1 MRSVMKRNG
10 GAIAVIQSLR
20 CANPATARSHASLPI
35 LLLSVIP
42 LTCSNAP
49 CFAQSRPDTGSSS
62 QLWFDATQLPSFTGV
77 VERFLVNPRGEVDA
91 LLLRE
96 GSQVSFSP
104 DTADELR
111 RVAVPGRPLIIW
123 GVRARGAPVITML
136 AFAPNADTT
145 PIVLERFYWRR
156 LGPGVNDGAERISV
170 AGAVR
175 SPYYAP
181 QGEVIGAVLEDG
193 IVVLLPRG
201 AMTADIARRLFRTG
215 TRLEAEGL
223 GYQGELGRAV
233 LADRLG
239 EPGAMQAVPGAEPG
253 AGTTSQPSQMNR

>member
-1 MRSVMKRNG
+1 MVL
-10 GAIAVIQSLR
+10 SLR
-20 CANPATARSHASLPI
+20 CANPAAARSHASLPV

-42 LTCSNAP
+42 LACSSAP
-49 CFAQSRPDTGSSS
+49 CLAQYRPDTGSSGP
-62 QLWFDATQLPSFTGV
+62 LWFDATQLPSFTGM

-96 GSQVSFSP
+96 GPQVSFPP
-104 DTADELR
+104 DAADELR
-111 RVAVPGRPLIIW
+111 RVVVPGRPLMVW
-123 GVRARGAPVITML
+123 GVRARSAPVITML

-145 PIVLERFYWRR
+145 PMVLERFYWRR
-156 LGPGVNDGAERISV
+156 PGPGVNEGAVRISV

-181 QGEVIGAVLEDG
+181 QGDVIGAVLEDG
-193 IVVLLPRG
+193 TVVLLPRG

-215 TRLEAEGL
+215 ARIEAEGL
-223 GYQGELGRAV
+223 GYQGEVGRAV

-253 AGTTSQPSQMNR
+253 AGTTSPPPQMNR